1 MIRRF
6 IVTMPFFWWSSTKQN
21 SMSFALTIILTT
33 NDYWWSYGQHWIFSF
48 GWLQEKKLHNIIV
61 PNNCRDNKKNYIDA
75 YTLWTVTQL
84 KMITMWIIIKSLERN
99 NNFSLHQSN
108 HSILYV
114 RMNKNEFTKYNFGRG
129 LHSMGQLG
137 ASKTKRKIFT

>member
-1 MIRRF
+1 MI
-6 IVTMPFFWWSSTKQN
+6 IDDHMGS
-21 SMSFALTIILTT
+21 IE
-33 NDYWWSYGQHWIFSF
+33 FSVSV
-48 GWLQEKKLHNIIV
+48 G
-61 PNNCRDNKKNYIDA
+61 CRKKNYTILLFQTIVETTKKNYYIDA
-75 YTLWTVTQL
+75 YKLWTVTQL